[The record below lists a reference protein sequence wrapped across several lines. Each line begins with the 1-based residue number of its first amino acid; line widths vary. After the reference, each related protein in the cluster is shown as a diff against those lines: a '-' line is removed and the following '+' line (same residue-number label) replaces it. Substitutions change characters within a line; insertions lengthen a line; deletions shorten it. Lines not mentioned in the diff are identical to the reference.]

1 VTTLDDEL
9 DSSASNATITDMGG
23 LGDLSLREALF
34 LAQQDPTSVDDITF
48 ASSIVGGVTPDD
60 NGEIVL
66 TQGELAVFGSVN
78 IDGDVGTNGTIDITL
93 RADPL
98 NPSAVFHFYQGISTL
113 NGVTVTGG
121 DAGYGAGVS
130 VGAYLYG
137 GIAAVTILNSEISG
151 NTALYGGGIS
161 VDTDSSLRLVNSTVT
176 GNQADIS
183 AAVSRSTTARPSR
196 SSARRYRTITP
207 IS

>member
-1 VTTLDDEL
+1 MTTLDDEL

-121 DAGYGAGVS
+121 DAGERRRRQRRRLPVRRHRRRHHF
-130 VGAYLYG
+130 
-137 GIAAVTILNSEISG
+137 E
-151 NTALYGGGIS
+151 
-161 VDTDSSLRLVNSTVT
+161 LRDLRQYCPVRRRHF
-176 GNQADIS
+176 G
-183 AAVSRSTTARPSR
+183 
-196 SSARRYRTITP
+196 RYRQLAP
-207 IS
+207 AR